1 MTPTGLGSCL
11 NLDRMGKPVQDER
24 GFSLVEIVVTLAVFA
39 VLGGLAI
46 GVTNSVVS
54 ASRAESA
61 AQRLEAFLK
70 RHREMAV
77 ARRRDI
83 EIRFTAP
90 DRVES
95 FVRAIPN
102 PPNPTPAPAPLETLR
117 FEGGMR
123 YLLMEGVPDTP
134 NLFGND
140 RAVFVGGANP
150 VMFASEGAFI
160 DANNN
165 PINATISLGI
175 EGIPLSASAVT
186 ILGPTAS
193 VERWRWNGNAW
204 TK

>member
-1 MTPTGLGSCL
+1 
-11 NLDRMGKPVQDER
+11 MGIQVKDER
-24 GFSLVEIVVTLAVFA
+24 GFTLAEILVTVA
-39 VLGGLAI
+39 VAMLLGGMAV
-46 GVTNSVVS
+46 GVTNAVVR

-83 EIRFTAP
+83 EVRFTAP

-95 FVRAIPN
+95 FERAIPN
-102 PPNPTPAPAPLETLR
+102 PPNPTPPPAPLETLR

-123 YLLMEGVPDTP
+123 YLLTDGVPDTP
-134 NLFGND
+134 NQFGNN
-140 RAVFVGGANP
+140 REVFLGGADP

-160 DANNN
+160 DANFN
-165 PINATISLGI
+165 PVNATISLGI
-175 EGIPLSASAVT
+175 RGDPLSASAVT

-193 VERWRWNGNAW
+193 IERWRWNGNAW

>member
-1 MTPTGLGSCL
+1 MGSTVK
-11 NLDRMGKPVQDER
+11 DQR
-24 GFSLVEIVVTLAVFA
+24 GFTLVELVVVLAVGFTLAGVA
-39 VLGGLAI
+39 V
-46 GVTNSVVS
+46 GVTTTVLR
-54 ASRAESA
+54 ATRAEGA

-77 ARRRDI
+77 SRRRDI

-102 PPNPTPAPAPLETLR
+102 PPNPTPPPTPLETLR
-117 FEGGMR
+117 FETGFR
-123 YLLMEGVPDTP
+123 YLLTDGVPDTP
-134 NLFGND
+134 NRFGND
-140 RAVFVGGANP
+140 QAVFVGGVDP

-165 PINATISLGI
+165 PINATISLGVQ
-175 EGIPLSASAVT
+175 GDPLTASAVT

-193 VERWRWNGNAW
+193 IERWRWNGKDW